1 MEKSVSRT
9 VGNNLL
15 KLRKDRG
22 LTQLELAKQLNFSDK
37 TISKWE
43 SGESLPSIDVLKE
56 LTDFYNI
63 SMSDLVSPDFEIQ
76 KPGKK
81 QLSTVQTKQI
91 IIACLFITI
100 LWLVIAVIFVY
111 AKLYAKVSLW
121 ILFVWGIPLSL
132 IFAIVFNKFWG
143 NSKTS
148 IYLISAFIWAF
159 LISVYLQF
167 INYSIWVIFIL
178 GVPIQIMV
186 VLWYELRKQ
195 IAKQKKNQK

>member
-148 IYLISAFIWAF
+148 IYLISAFIWTF
-159 LISVYLQF
+159 LMSFYLQF
-167 INYSIWVIFIL
+167 MNYSLWVIFIL
-178 GVPIQIMV
+178 GIPIQVLI
-186 VLWYELRKQ
+186 VLWFGLRKQ
-195 IAKQKKNQK
+195 IAKQKKHQK